1 MEVEKMKSSIKKIIN
16 KSKENI
22 LNLSSTLNN
31 DNLEIDNFEISLEI
45 KHILEDLRSIL
56 DYIAVDI
63 HKKYCPFH
71 KTKKIYFL
79 YSNENEN
86 ETNFVSKINKN
97 FPGLYENYPEIYDI
111 LSSVQNFKDKSN
123 WIVKLN
129 DLANEVKHNE
139 LYINDIECKRNVTLK
154 TDNSS
159 LVVDGDVQ
167 VQKVDDRY
175 CFFETGSVYV
185 SGNQSAEFYSNGDIR
200 IGDGVY
206 NLDTK
211 ELNNIEKKETIRK
224 EVISKKYNE
233 NILNIL
239 NLVLYKV
246 DNLVCKLTEFI

>member
-1 MEVEKMKSSIKKIIN
+1 MKSSIKKIIN

-31 DNLEIDNFEISLEI
+31 DLEIDNFEISLEI

-56 DYIAVDI
+56 DYMAVDI

-71 KTKKIYFL
+71 KIKKIYFL

-123 WIVKLN
+123 WIIKLN

-139 LYINDIECKRNVTLK
+139 LYINDIESKRNVTLK
-154 TDNSS
+154 TDNTS

-175 CFFETGSVYV
+175 CFFGTGSVYV

-246 DNLVCKLTEFI
+246 DNLVYKLTEFI